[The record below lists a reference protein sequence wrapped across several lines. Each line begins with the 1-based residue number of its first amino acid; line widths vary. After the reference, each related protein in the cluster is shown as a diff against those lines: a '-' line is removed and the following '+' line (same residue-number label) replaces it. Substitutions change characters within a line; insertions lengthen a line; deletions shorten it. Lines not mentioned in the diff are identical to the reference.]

1 MTKKQQL
8 KYLGIL
14 LVISII
20 FSLPIISAG
29 NQQIAVSK
37 TFGGGHYDTAFS
49 LAWDFGNPRGNLY
62 VVGTS
67 SSFSTYLEGIVVKFG
82 ENLEEPAT
90 AVKMSGFTGNGEFFD
105 VAVPIGVTSNNIAVV
120 GYVPH
125 NNRDP
130 AVYWLSKT
138 DLSTVAAKRLQVFT
152 GTQHDRATAV
162 AYDSLG
168 NTIVAGFTD
177 SGTVSPFTG
186 RVSFLVKFS
195 DPDTIAWQVA
205 FEPLNA
211 EGSFPSALAI
221 DGNNNIIVA
230 GSFNLP
236 GRVWDAYVA
245 KFNSTN
251 GNLIWMR
258 TLADGR
264 NDNAYGVAVDN
275 VGNIYVAGT
284 TNSFKAAT
292 DRDIFVAKF
301 DPAGNLLWF
310 RTINLG
316 AGDDIAY
323 SIAVIQYDHVYITG
337 VTYSMGSGDTF
348 FAKLSAN
355 GDVLY
360 VMVSG
365 MDGED
370 IGYKVALNI
379 HSKRDIFYVN
389 IAGRSVVTPPDNYN
403 FANFTTYT
411 VSSPSVTV
419 GSPSVSTTD
428 PDIDL
433 TDLPSLQPVEVRI
446 PDNAL
451 QRGIVYKF
459 DPPTAVNETKNNIN
473 SYLSYW
479 LIPIIIVSISLIAV
493 LIKRK
498 K

>member
-1 MTKKQQL
+1 
-8 KYLGIL
+8 
-14 LVISII
+14 
-20 FSLPIISAG
+20 
-29 NQQIAVSK
+29 
-37 TFGGGHYDTAFS
+37 
-49 LAWDFGNPRGNLY
+49 
-62 VVGTS
+62 
-67 SSFSTYLEGIVVKFG
+67 
-82 ENLEEPAT
+82 
-90 AVKMSGFTGNGEFFD
+90 MSGFTGNGEFFD

-195 DPDTIAWQVA
+195 DPNTIAWQVA

-245 KFNSTN
+245 KFDSN
-251 GNLIWMR
+251 GDLKWMR

-379 HSKRDIFYVN
+379 HSTKDIFYVN
-389 IAGRSVVTPPDNYN
+389 IAGRSVESPPAN
-403 FANFTTYT
+403 FATFTTFT

-419 GSPSVSTTD
+419 GSPSVLTTD
-428 PDIDL
+428 PDIVL
-433 TDLPSLQPVEVRI
+433 IDLPSLQPVTVII

-459 DPPTAVNETKNNIN
+459 DPPTAVNETKNDIN

-493 LIKRK
+493 CCKIRFKWRS
-498 K
+498 

>member
-379 HSKRDIFYVN
+379 HSTNDIFYVN
-389 IAGRSVVTPPDNYN
+389 IAGRSVASPPDN
-403 FANFTTYT
+403 FATFTTFT
-411 VSSPSVTV
+411 VSLPSVTV
-419 GSPSVSTTD
+419 GSPFVLTTD
-428 PDIDL
+428 PGIVL
-433 TDLPSLQPVEVRI
+433 TDLPSLQPVSVII

>member
-49 LAWDFGNPRGNLY
+49 LAWDFGSPSGNLY
-62 VVGTS
+62 VVGSS
-67 SSFSTYLEGIVVKFG
+67 SSFSTNLEGIVVKFG

-177 SGTVSPFTG
+177 SGTVSPFIG

-195 DPDTIAWQVA
+195 DPNTIAWQVA

-245 KFNSTN
+245 KFDSD

-316 AGDDIAY
+316 AGDDIAF

-355 GDVLY
+355 GTVLY
-360 VMVSG
+360 VMVSN
-365 MDGED
+365 MADED

-379 HSKRDIFYVN
+379 HSKNDIFYVN
-389 IAGRSVVTPPDNYN
+389 IAGRSVAPPPAN
-403 FANFTTYT
+403 FATFTTFT

-428 PDIDL
+428 PAIVL
-433 TDLPSLQPVEVRI
+433 TDLPSLQPVTVNI

>member
-29 NQQIAVSK
+29 NQQIAVSR

-49 LAWDFGNPRGNLY
+49 LAWDFGSPSGNLY
-62 VVGTS
+62 VVGSS

-82 ENLEEPAT
+82 ENLEVPAT

-177 SGTVSPFTG
+177 SGTVSPFIG

-195 DPDTIAWQVA
+195 DPNTIAWQVA

-221 DGNNNIIVA
+221 DCNNNIIVA

-245 KFNSTN
+245 KFDSN

-379 HSKRDIFYVN
+379 HSTNDIFYVN
-389 IAGRSVVTPPDNYN
+389 IAGRSVASPPTN
-403 FANFTTYT
+403 FATFTTFT

-419 GSPSVSTTD
+419 GSPSVLTTD
-428 PDIDL
+428 PDIFL
-433 TDLPSLQPVEVRI
+433 IDLPSLQPVSVSI

>member
-49 LAWDFGNPRGNLY
+49 LAWDFGSPSGNLY
-62 VVGTS
+62 VVGSS
-67 SSFSTYLEGIVVKFG
+67 SSFSTNLEGIVVKFG

-177 SGTVSPFTG
+177 SGTVSPFIG

-195 DPDTIAWQVA
+195 DPNTIAWQVA

-245 KFNSTN
+245 KFDSN

-316 AGDDIAY
+316 AGDDIAF

-360 VMVSG
+360 VMVSN
-365 MDGED
+365 MADED

-379 HSKRDIFYVN
+379 HSKNDIFYVN
-389 IAGRSVVTPPDNYN
+389 IAGRSVAPPPAN
-403 FANFTTYT
+403 FATFTTFT

-419 GSPSVSTTD
+419 GSPSVSTTN
-428 PDIDL
+428 PTIAL
-433 TDLPSLQPVEVRI
+433 VDLPNLAPVTVNI

>member
-49 LAWDFGNPRGNLY
+49 LAWDFGSPSGNLY
-62 VVGTS
+62 VVGSS
-67 SSFSTYLEGIVVKFG
+67 SSFSTNLEGIVVKFG

-177 SGTVSPFTG
+177 SGTVSPFIG

-195 DPDTIAWQVA
+195 DPNTIAWQVA

-245 KFNSTN
+245 KFDSD

-316 AGDDIAY
+316 AGDDIAF

-355 GDVLY
+355 GTVLY
-360 VMVSG
+360 VMVSN
-365 MDGED
+365 MADED

-379 HSKRDIFYVN
+379 HSKNDIFYVN
-389 IAGRSVVTPPDNYN
+389 IAGRSVAPPPAN
-403 FANFTTYT
+403 FASFTSFT
-411 VSSPSVTV
+411 VSSPSVSV
-419 GSPSVSTTD
+419 GSPSVSTTN
-428 PDIDL
+428 PTIAL
-433 TDLPSLQPVEVRI
+433 VDLPNLAPVTVNI

>member
-49 LAWDFGNPRGNLY
+49 LAWDFGSPSGNLY
-62 VVGTS
+62 VVGSS
-67 SSFSTYLEGIVVKFG
+67 SSFSTNLEGIVVKFG

-177 SGTVSPFTG
+177 SGTVSPFIG

-195 DPDTIAWQVA
+195 DPNTIAWQVA

-245 KFNSTN
+245 KFDSN

-360 VMVSG
+360 VMVSS
-365 MDGED
+365 MAGED

-379 HSKRDIFYVN
+379 HSTNDIFYVN
-389 IAGRSVVTPPDNYN
+389 IAGRSVAPPPAN
-403 FANFTTYT
+403 FATFTTFT

-428 PDIDL
+428 PAIVL
-433 TDLPSLQPVEVRI
+433 TDLPSLQPVTVNI

>member
-29 NQQIAVSK
+29 NQQIAVSR

-49 LAWDFGNPRGNLY
+49 LAWDFGDPRGNLY
-62 VVGTS
+62 VVGSS

-82 ENLEEPAT
+82 ENLETPAR

-152 GTQHDRATAV
+152 GNQHDRATAV

-177 SGTVSPFTG
+177 SGTDSPFTG

-195 DPDTIAWQVA
+195 DPNTIAWKVA

-284 TNSFKAAT
+284 TNSFKALT

-310 RTINLG
+310 KTIDLG
-316 AGDDIAY
+316 TGDDIAY

-379 HSKRDIFYVN
+379 HSKNDIFYVN
-389 IAGRSVVTPPDNYN
+389 IAGRSVVTPPANYN
-403 FANFTTYT
+403 FAQFTTFT
-411 VSSPSVTV
+411 ASSQSVTV
-419 GSPSVSTTD
+419 GSPVVETTD
-428 PDIDL
+428 PNIAL
-433 TDLPSLQPVEVRI
+433 TDLPNLQPVTVNI

-473 SYLSYW
+473 NYLSYW

>member
-49 LAWDFGNPRGNLY
+49 LAWDFGSPSGNLY
-62 VVGTS
+62 VVGSS
-67 SSFSTYLEGIVVKFG
+67 SSFSTNLEGIVVKFG

-177 SGTVSPFTG
+177 SGTVSPFIG

-195 DPDTIAWQVA
+195 DPNTIAWQVA

-245 KFNSTN
+245 KFDSN

-316 AGDDIAY
+316 AGDDIAF

-355 GDVLY
+355 GTVLY
-360 VMVSG
+360 VMVSN
-365 MDGED
+365 MADED

-379 HSKRDIFYVN
+379 HSKNDIFYVN
-389 IAGRSVVTPPDNYN
+389 IAGRSVAPPPAN
-403 FANFTTYT
+403 FASFTSFT
-411 VSSPSVTV
+411 VSSPSVSV

-428 PDIDL
+428 PAIVL
-433 TDLPSLQPVEVRI
+433 TYLPSLQPVTVNI

-473 SYLSYW
+473 NYLSYW
-479 LIPIIIVSISLIAV
+479 LIPMIIVSIFLTTI